1 MEKQDKKPIV
11 GYVHSLESFGSV
23 DGPGIRYVIFLSGCA
38 MRCQYCHNPDTWNI
52 RTGTPYTAEE
62 LLRKAVKYR
71 TYWGSKGGITISGG
85 DPLLQLDFLVDFCRQ
100 AKEQGV
106 HVAIDTSGNPFTR
119 KEPWFSKFKE
129 LMKYADMVLLD
140 LKHMDLEQHK
150 LLTGF
155 TNENIL
161 EMAKY
166 LSDIGKPVWIR
177 HVLIP
182 DRTDKDE
189 YLEQLYEFIKTL
201 NNVEK
206 VEILPY
212 HTLGV
217 HKWNDLGM
225 EYPLEGIDPPTKE
238 RVANARRIL
247 HLDV

>member
-100 AKEQGV
+100 AKEQEV

-161 EMAKY
+161 EMARY

-182 DRTDKDE
+182 ERTDKDE

-201 NNVEK
+201 HNVEK